1 MPEEAGRPAAEI
13 IIDSLPQSGAFNMAL
28 DESLLELAAERQH
41 SVVRIYQW
49 QQPTVSLGCFQART
63 APVPDRFQHL
73 STVRRLS
80 GGGAILHDR
89 ELTYAAVLPA
99 HHPARHNPSVLYAVI
114 HRALILLLGDCGV
127 PAELRADHD
136 ARTAAVRDAAQT
148 VSLGEPAEP
157 FLCFLRGD
165 PNDVVHVSGVKIIG
179 SAQRR
184 RRGVILQHGSILL
197 QASALA
203 CDLPGIQNLAPNFL
217 LSEFTQR
224 LPETVAAAVADLWTF
239 RDATASE
246 LQRAQE
252 ILVRSESR
260 GAPAQ
265 PGQE

>member
-49 QQPTVSLGCFQART
+49 RQPTVSLGCFQART

-73 STVRRLS
+73 PTVRRLS

-99 HHPARHNPSVLYAVI
+99 QHPARHNPSALYAVI

-136 ARTAAVRDAAQT
+136 ARMAAVRDAAHT
-148 VSLGEPAEP
+148 VSSGEPAEP

-203 CDLPGIQNLAPNFL
+203 CDLPGIQDLAPDFL

-224 LPETVAAAVADLWTF
+224 LPETVAAAVADSWTF

-246 LQRAQE
+246 LQRARE
-252 ILVRSESR
+252 ILVRSESP
-260 GAPAQ
+260 GVQSQ